1 MKFFAMMTMSD
12 DEPAKQRKSEDEKMF
27 DTNTV
32 AKNIKEGRISK
43 NMTQMDLA
51 DAMGV
56 SYQAVSNWERGNS
69 MPDISKIPDLC
80 KILDLNLEEMLG
92 GESKATRVAHR
103 IVEDENAK
111 VTMEELVDVVPILK
125 PEQVDK
131 VIDENMG
138 SDSGEEKIDIKM
150 LIGLAPFLSEEKLD
164 AMVDQI
170 GTNDLGALVGLA
182 PFLSKKTLRRC
193 VEKSMADENTDANSV
208 KIIGLAPFLDKETLE
223 KYVEWYLSRENK
235 KMGSL
240 VGLAPFLS
248 RGTLQKIV
256 TYIQKCGNL
265 KDLIAF
271 GPFIGKW
278 MDIDFSAGKRDAGQT
293 DRSAEEECADRDS
306 DTDISKLDEED
317 VSVLANQEY
326 DAGRSVERFLQ
337 YMDEEDV
344 SRLAGK
350 FVRDGRSAEHLLQYM
365 DEDEVGDLANLALE
379 KGMNIEPYLE
389 YMDEDEM
396 RGMIKKMAGSRKES

>member
-1 MKFFAMMTMSD
+1 
-12 DEPAKQRKSEDEKMF
+12 MF

-32 AKNIKEGRISK
+32 AKNIKEARIGK

-80 KILDLNLEEMLG
+80 KLLDLDFEQMVG
-92 GESKATRVAHR
+92 GESRATKAAHR
-103 IVEDENAK
+103 IMEDENAK
-111 VTMEELVDVVPILK
+111 VTMEELADVVPILK

-131 VIDENMG
+131 VINDNMD
-138 SDSGEEKIDIKM
+138 SDSKEEKIDIKM

-164 AMVDQI
+164 AMVDRI
-170 GTNDLGALVGLA
+170 KADDLGALVGLA
-182 PFLSKKTLRRC
+182 PFLSKKTLRKC
-193 VEKSMADENTDANSV
+193 VENSMADANTDTSSV

-223 KYVEWYLSRENK
+223 KYVEWYLSKENRR
-235 KMGSL
+235 MGSL

-256 TYIQKCGNL
+256 SYIQKCGNL

-278 MDIDFSAGKRDAGQT
+278 MDIDFSAGNRDAGQT
-293 DRSAEEECADRDS
+293 DRSTEKGCADRDS
-306 DTDISKLDEED
+306 DLSELDEED
-317 VSVLANQEY
+317 VAVLANQEY
-326 DAGRSVERFLQ
+326 DAGHAVDRFLK

-344 SRLAGK
+344 YQLARK
-350 FVRDGRSAEHLLQYM
+350 FVRDGKSAEELLEYM
-365 DEDEVGDLANLALE
+365 DEDEVGELANLAWE

-396 RGMIKKMAGSRKES
+396 REMIKKMAGSRKES